1 MPPKKAAP
9 SKADLAKKQKVV
21 EDKTFGLKNKNKSK
35 NVQKYVQSL
44 HQAVQPKPDPTK
56 TAAKKKKEEE
66 KAREKELNDLFK
78 VAVSQ
83 PKVPVG
89 VDPKSIVCE
98 FFKVGQCQKGF
109 KCKFSHDLNVQRKG
123 EKIDIYTDKRD
134 AETMEDWDQETLEK
148 VVASKGAEYQQNK
161 PTDIQLLGCPL
172 GHIVSKPPVLIL
184 VLNAPGT
191 TRGKSDI
198 CHVATVVNM
207 IWCDEL
213 AWWDSFLV
221 AAHDMV
227 CKYFLDAVEKKQY
240 GWFWVCPNGGKDC
253 HYRHALPPGY
263 VLKSQ
268 MKALLEEESEKI
280 AIEDE
285 IEDQRKKVKTT
296 TPMTT
301 DLFMEWKRKK
311 AEEREAGLAALRAER
326 AKNDRMSGRELF
338 MADSSVFVDDAEA
351 YDVYERQEE
360 SEANEEPSNK
370 NQDEGPSSST
380 SNGKEVEESDD
391 EDINIDDDL
400 DIDELNELEASLSR
414 TSIQIREPGEG
425 TSS

>member
-1 MPPKKAAP
+1 MDVDA
-9 SKADLAKKQKVV
+9 Q
-21 EDKTFGLKNKNKSK
+21 
-35 NVQKYVQSL
+35 
-44 HQAVQPKPDPTK
+44 
-56 TAAKKKKEEE
+56 KKKEEE

-134 AETMEDWDQETLEK
+134 TETMEDWDQETLEK
-148 VVASKGAEYQQNK
+148 VVESKRTEYQQNK
-161 PTDIQLLGCPL
+161 PTDI
-172 GHIVSKPPVLIL
+172 
-184 VLNAPGT
+184 
-191 TRGKSDI
+191 
-198 CHVATVVNM
+198 
-207 IWCDEL
+207 
-213 AWWDSFLV
+213 
-221 AAHDMV
+221 V

-268 MKALLEEESEKI
+268 MKALLEEESEKV

-285 IEDQRKKVKTT
+285 IEDQRKKVQTT

-301 DLFMEWKRKK
+301 ELFMEWKRKK

-338 MADSSVFVDDAEA
+338 MVDASVFVDDAEA
-351 YDVYERQEE
+351 YEVYERHEEE
-360 SEANEEPSNK
+360 SEANEEQGK
-370 NQDEGPSSST
+370 NGQDEGPSSST
-380 SNGKEVEESDD
+380 SNGKEAEEEPDD
-391 EDINIDDDL
+391 EDIDDDDDL

-425 TSS
+425 TPS

>member
-1 MPPKKAAP
+1 MPPKKAAA
-9 SKADLAKKQKVV
+9 SKADVAKKQKVV

-44 HQAVQPKPDPTK
+44 HQSVQPKPDPTK

-89 VDPKSIVCE
+89 VDPKSILCE

-123 EKIDIYTDKRD
+123 EKIDIYSDKRD
-134 AETMEDWDQETLEK
+134 GEEEDTMDDWDQETLEK
-148 VVASKGAEYQQNK
+148 VIASKNAEYQQNK
-161 PTDIQLLGCPL
+161 PTDI
-172 GHIVSKPPVLIL
+172 
-184 VLNAPGT
+184 
-191 TRGKSDI
+191 
-198 CHVATVVNM
+198 
-207 IWCDEL
+207 
-213 AWWDSFLV
+213 
-221 AAHDMV
+221 V
-227 CKYFLDAVEKKQY
+227 CKHFLDAVEKKQY
-240 GWFWVCPNGGKDC
+240 GWFWVCPNGGKEC
-253 HYRHALPPGY
+253 RYRHALPPGY

-268 MKALLEEESEKI
+268 MKALLEEESKKV

-285 IEDQRKKVKTT
+285 IEDQRRKVQTT

-301 DLFMEWKRKK
+301 ELFMEWKRRK
-311 AEEREAGLAALRAER
+311 AEEKEAGLAALRADR

-338 MADSSVFVDDAEA
+338 MADASVFIDDAEA
-351 YDVYERQEE
+351 YEVYERR
-360 SEANEEPSNK
+360 EEPQANQEQGKKS
-370 NQDEGPSSST
+370 QDEGPSSST
-380 SNGKEVEESDD
+380 SNGKEADEEPDD
-391 EDINIDDDL
+391 EDLDDDDDL
-400 DIDELNELEASLSR
+400 DLDELNELEASLSR
-414 TSIQIREPGEG
+414 TSIQIQEPGEG